1 MLMLASL
8 ALAADLPA
16 GRYALAIRIATTAE
30 ASWLPTVRSVS
41 TSRVLVDLRLEGIEW
56 RQSGRVC
63 AVDIVGSRVA
73 RITVPAPFVA
83 AIPAKTVT
91 PRLTDGGYYAD
102 MGLDSV
108 GFVGDVMPATLAD
121 APDWD
126 HDGHPGA
133 TVHAKVTV
141 LGRGELYVAQA
152 AWLVLDGQVK
162 DGGATGALRVR
173 RFEQRTYGADPD
185 WLALDTRLTA
195 DETRSSFD
203 LIPIAADA
211 GCDEVIAATQLK
223 R

>member
-1 MLMLASL
+1 MLLLAPL
-8 ALAADLPA
+8 AFGADLAA

-41 TSRVLVDLRLEGIEW
+41 TSRVLVDLRQEGGLW
-56 RQSGRVC
+56 RQEGRVC

-73 RITVPAPFVA
+73 RITVPAPFIA
-83 AIPAKTVT
+83 AIPPKTVT
-91 PRLTDGGYYAD
+91 PRMKDGGFYAD

-108 GFVGDVMPATLAD
+108 GFQGDVLPATLAD

-133 TVHAKVTV
+133 TVLAKVAV
-141 LGRGELYVAQA
+141 LGRGEIYVAQA

-162 DGGATGALRVR
+162 DGGATGPLRVR
-173 RFEQRTYGADPD
+173 RFEQRTYGADPE
-185 WLALDTRLTA
+185 WLALDTRLSA
-195 DETRSSFD
+195 DESRSSFD
-203 LIPIAADA
+203 LIPIAPDAD
-211 GCDEVIAATQLK
+211 CEDVIAATQLK